1 LHILPVFGYSGITKD
16 LQKALAIFEED
27 DIKGALEPPEKELEE
42 LKIRHQEALSNQV
55 KSLQQYQIITTMLAL
70 VLELPIYSE
79 RWSDRL
85 EKTTNRTYRVTYVS
99 TIKSKA
105 PSQIS
110 WDKFML
116 LANSKYFPI
125 GLVVNT
131 SLCKNFEM
139 LPLNLIAL
147 I

>member
-1 LHILPVFGYSGITKD
+1 MVFYRIRFYIKKNFKFYLVFGYSGITKD
-16 LQKALAIFEED
+16 LQKALAIFED

-85 EKTTNRTYRVTYVS
+85 EKTTNRTYRVT
-99 TIKSKA
+99 
-105 PSQIS
+105 
-110 WDKFML
+110 
-116 LANSKYFPI
+116 
-125 GLVVNT
+125 
-131 SLCKNFEM
+131 
-139 LPLNLIAL
+139 
-147 I
+147 